1 VNAAGFVFEFNGART
16 LMRASGWHF
25 VVNFRPGF

>member
-1 VNAAGFVFEFNGART
+1 VNAAGFVFEFNGARPLT
-16 LMRASGWHF
+16 NGTGWHF